1 MKTLILRLWIRL
13 LLERPG
19 AVLLSMVALTVAS
32 VYLASRLTVDTNQ
45 LNLLDPNLRQVTD
58 VQRVTDMSGG
68 AGYLILALRGRDT
81 AQLKAAADAVVTE
94 LQADPEIREA
104 NARID
109 TTFFRRNAA
118 MFMATADLEEVR
130 RRVMT
135 KLRDVA
141 KRASPFFFEIKK
153 SEPVKLELDDILAK
167 YQKVGKKD
175 LNDDYYLSQDHQMVL
190 VMIKPRW
197 DSNQLQKTADLV
209 ARLRT
214 RLGQHQEGGARLVED
229 YEEEPSQEP
238 GVIEYGFTGTYQTNY
253 DDSNDIS
260 RSLGPVS
267 GIAFLG
273 VLLTLLA
280 FFRRQFLIIFL
291 LVLGMLVGTAYTFG
305 FAALAIGKLNIITG
319 ILGGILMGF
328 GIDFG
333 IHFAYRLRVELTRG
347 LSLPAAVEQT
357 VSNSGPAAFASAAG
371 TGAAFFSLI
380 FSEFRGFSEFGL
392 LASVGTFVVGACL
405 YLFVP
410 AMLLFLDRLM
420 PGLARRLLGATA
432 LEDKAQVR
440 PVRSMKRPGLV
451 LAVAGL
457 ITVVLAAFAPTVAF
471 EYNSRALMIEGQASV
486 RLQDEIRSRFGISSD
501 PVAIYSKDLDE
512 TLEVYRL
519 FEPRDASRFSTV
531 DQVLSIWSFLPPAE
545 QQARNAAVLAAWK
558 EELATLDTSK
568 IPDDFQDRWRQLQ
581 TFLEGAPFTLTDLP
595 PHLTAM
601 VSNLPS
607 AKPENHGYLTY
618 VYAGVDLW
626 DGLLMLK
633 FSEEVENLKAPSGK
647 EYHAAGLPILFAKL
661 ARIVLHDGKTTVAIT
676 AVFLIFIMLLDLRS
690 PRDAAVALLPLGL
703 GMTVMLGLISLSGYR
718 LNFMNI
724 VVFPII
730 LGYGVSH
737 GVYLLHRFREGVSP
751 LEALRTVGAAV
762 ACSTLTSVAG
772 WGSLF
777 FAAHK
782 GLHSMGVVACFG
794 MAATLVVSFTVMLPI
809 LELLHQRRR
818 PQAVAPEAPALG
830 ETRAS

>member
-1 MKTLILRLWIRL
+1 MKTLILKLWIRL

-19 AVLLSMVALTVAS
+19 AVLLVMMALAGAS
-32 VYLASRLTVDTNQ
+32 VLAASRLTLDTNQ
-45 LNLLDPNLRQVTD
+45 LNLLDQDLRQVTD

-68 AGYLILALRGRDT
+68 AGYLILALRGQDPT
-81 AQLKAAADAVVTE
+81 TLKAVADEVVKT
-94 LQADPEIREA
+94 LSADPEIREA
-104 NARID
+104 NAKID
-109 TTFFRRNAA
+109 TSFFRKNAA

-153 SEPVKLELDDILAK
+153 TEPVKLELDDILAK

-209 ARLRT
+209 QRLRT
-214 RLGQHQEGGARLVED
+214 KLSQHQAGGVSLVED
-229 YEEEPSQEP
+229 YSEAPASDAK
-238 GVIEYGFTGTYQTNY
+238 VIEFGFTGTYQTNY

-260 RSLGPVS
+260 RSLPPVS

-273 VLLTLLA
+273 VLITLLA
-280 FFRRQFLIIFL
+280 FFRRQFMIIFL
-291 LVLGMLVGTAYTFG
+291 LVLGMLVGMAFTFG
-305 FAALAIGKLNIITG
+305 FAWAAIGQLNIITG

-333 IHFAYRLRVELTRG
+333 IHFAYRLHIELTRG
-347 LSLPAAVEQT
+347 LSLSAAVEQT

-371 TGAAFFSLI
+371 TGAAFFSLM

-392 LASVGTFVVGACL
+392 LAGVGTFLVGASL

-410 AMLLFLDRLM
+410 AVLLSLEKLL
-420 PGLARRLLGATA
+420 PGLPRRLLGATGV
-432 LEDKAQVR
+432 EGHHT
-440 PVRSMKRPGLV
+440 PHRSRELKRPGLI
-451 LAVAGL
+451 LGVAG
-457 ITVVLAAFAPTVAF
+457 VVTLAIAAFAPTVTF
-471 EYNSRALMIEGQASV
+471 EYNTRALMIEGQASV
-486 RLQDEIRSRFGISSD
+486 RLQDEIRDRFAISSD
-501 PVAIYSKDLDE
+501 PVAIYSKDL
-512 TLEVYRL
+512 TQALEVYRL
-519 FEPRDASRFSTV
+519 FEPKDPERFSTV
-531 DQVLSIWSFLPPAE
+531 DQVLSIYSFLPPAD
-545 QQARNAAVLAAWK
+545 QQQQNAAVLAAWK
-558 EELATLDTSK
+558 EELATVDTSK
-568 IPDDFQDRWRQLQ
+568 IPEDFQGRWQQLQ
-581 TFLEGAPFTLTDLP
+581 TFLEGAPFGLSELP

-601 VSNLPS
+601 VTHLPT

-626 DGLLMLK
+626 DGLMMLK
-633 FSEEVENLKAPSGK
+633 FADEVENLSAPSGQ

-661 ARIVLHDGKTTVAIT
+661 ARIVLHDGRTTVMMT
-676 AVFLIFIMLLDLRS
+676 AVMLLLIMMVDLRS
-690 PRDAAVALLPLGL
+690 ARDTAIALLPLGL
-703 GMTVMLGLISLSGYR
+703 GMTVMLGLVALAGFR

-724 VVFPII
+724 IVFPII

-737 GVYLLHRFREGVSP
+737 GVYLLHRFREGVGP
-751 LEALRTVGAAV
+751 MEALRSVGTAV
-762 ACSTLTSVAG
+762 ACSTLTSLAG
-772 WGSLF
+772 WGALF

-782 GLHSMGVVACFG
+782 GLQSMGVVACFG
-794 MAATLVVSFTVMLPI
+794 MAATLVVSFTVMLPV

-818 PQAVAPEAPALG
+818 AKAQVQAEAPGLG
-830 ETRAS
+830 ETRA